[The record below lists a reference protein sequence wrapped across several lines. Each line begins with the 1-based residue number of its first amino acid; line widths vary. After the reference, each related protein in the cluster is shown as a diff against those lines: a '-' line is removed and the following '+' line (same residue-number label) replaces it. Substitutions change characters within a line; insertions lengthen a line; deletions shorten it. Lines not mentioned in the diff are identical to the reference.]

1 MSHTDLHAKTENLT
15 KQKAASPTTYNNLNT
30 KGPAAPATP
39 NETQVTTQIPRI
51 LSCWKSSLGRSH
63 IYERLYPD
71 GITSTLRIDGPS
83 DSFFALGNQG
93 TIHIVSG
100 RYSKQIGPGSGK
112 LNVHTYGG
120 QQQKHEGR
128 SNFEYS
134 AGDDPEKCALNII
147 AYGDVTEDAKGSQ
160 RTIKANKIFIS
171 AATELYLSGQN
182 VVIAANNGTGNIQFF
197 AGNIDQTTANKKD
210 IVLGQVMKFGVSE
223 ESTIQF
229 DPRAS
234 VNWVSPGHV
243 NWKILGDCSTWIG
256 GTEEHIIAGGTP
268 VPPLNKV
275 RDSAYTVKTAIGGQT
290 YDAAGFISQKAGGLI
305 SATAGGA
312 VDIKAGGAF
321 KADAAGLIDL
331 KTATSFTATAG
342 GSMDLMAGES
352 VDIFGGTNV
361 DITALG
367 NVNVKGALILL
378 N

>member
-1 MSHTDLHAKTENLT
+1 MSHTDLHAKTENYG
-15 KQKAASPTTYNNLNT
+15 KQKAASASTYNNLST
-30 KGPAAPATP
+30 KGPATPATP
-39 NETQVTTQIPRI
+39 NQTQTTSQTPR
-51 LSCWKSSLGRSH
+51 LSTCWKGSLGRSH
-63 IYERLYPD
+63 IYERVYPD
-71 GITSTLRIDGPS
+71 GITATLRIDGPG

-100 RYSKQIGPGSGK
+100 RYSKQTGPGSGR

-134 AGDDPEKCALNII
+134 AGDDPEKCALNIL

-171 AATELYLSGQN
+171 AATELYLAGQN
-182 VVIAANNGTGNIQFF
+182 IVIAANNGTGNIQMF
-197 AGNIDQTTANKKD
+197 AGNVEQTTANKKD
-210 IVLGQVMKFGVSE
+210 IVLGQVMRFGVSE
-223 ESTIQF
+223 ESTVQF

-256 GTEEHIIAGGTP
+256 GSEQHIVAGGTP

-275 RDSAYTVKTAIGGQT
+275 RDSAYTVKTAVGGQI
-290 YDAAGFISQKAGGLI
+290 YDSADFINQKSGGII
-305 SATAGGA
+305 SAVAGGA

-321 KADAAGLIDL
+321 KADAGGLIDM
-331 KTATSFTATAG
+331 KAATTFTATVG
-342 GSMDLMAGES
+342 GAMDLMAGES
-352 VDIFGGTNV
+352 VDIFGTTDV
-361 DITALG
+361 TVQSLA
-367 NVNVKGALILL
+367 NVNIKGALIFL